1 MIPEGLKFLFRY
13 FFLLK
18 AAADGWRI
26 RYLGANSF
34 EFLKPRDDN
43 DPAEPIMTSK
53 EFVERYS

>member
-26 RYLGANSF
+26 RYLGSNSF
-34 EFLKPRDDN
+34 EFLKTIDD
-43 DPAEPIMTSK
+43 PTERIMTSK